1 MMLERLTYK
10 VYTET
15 VRRKDRV
22 TRFQM
27 EEKIPKGFHI
37 FKAIVGIIT
46 FAEAILPRSSC
57 LYDFRPGNNFLIM
70 GNVSMNPITTVC
82 NSVNKLAANN
92 A

>member
-1 MMLERLTYK
+1 MLERLTYK

-27 EEKIPKGFHI
+27 EEIKIPKGFHI

-46 FAEAILPRSSC
+46 FAEAILHQI
-57 LYDFRPGNNFLIM
+57 FLF
-70 GNVSMNPITTVC
+70 V
-82 NSVNKLAANN
+82 
-92 A
+92 